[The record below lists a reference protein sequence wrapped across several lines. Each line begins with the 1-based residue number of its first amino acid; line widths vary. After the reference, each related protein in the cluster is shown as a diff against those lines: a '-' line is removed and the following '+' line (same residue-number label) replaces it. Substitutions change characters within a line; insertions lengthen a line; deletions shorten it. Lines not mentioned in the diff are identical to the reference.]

1 MSLIL
6 DALRKLERERD
17 PNQPPGVLVVGSVPW
32 GETSRHRRVAI
43 AAGIAVV
50 LALSVLAGWMLRPA
64 LKAPAVATPSATPP
78 LPLESRPSPSPLAT
92 ATPHLPNAAAP
103 SEPPAAPP
111 IRLSKPLPS
120 APMRGAQA
128 PSPPPSPPDAASEP
142 APDAERQPAPARE
155 RISVS
160 PGVEGEAAPPAA
172 PGELRLNAISRRD
185 GRPVALINDR
195 LVFEGDSFD
204 DVRVIRIG
212 ETEVEVEVKGQR
224 RVLRF

>member
-43 AAGIAVV
+43 AAGIAAV
-50 LALSVLAGWMLRPA
+50 LALAVLAGWMLRPA

-78 LPLESRPSPSPLAT
+78 VLESRPSPSPLASSM
-92 ATPHLPNAAAP
+92 PYLPNAAAP
-103 SEPPAAPP
+103 SDEPAAPP
-111 IRLSKPLPS
+111 IRLSKPPPS
-120 APMRGAQA
+120 APMPGAQA
-128 PSPPPSPPDAASEP
+128 PSRSPSPTDAAS
-142 APDAERQPAPARE
+142 QPAPEAESQPVPTRE
-155 RISVS
+155 SISVS

-172 PGELRLNAISRRD
+172 PPGELRLNAISLRD

-204 DVRVIRIG
+204 GVRVIRIG
-212 ETEVEVEVKGQR
+212 EAEVEVEVKGQR
-224 RVLRF
+224 QVLRF